1 MLDNISSGMMS
12 DDISPDLVP
21 DNTPADDLPNVAR
34 DNTPADVL
42 PNVTLAPLV
51 RDSSDARL
59 PLLAFVADDETET
72 ALREGFSSTA
82 GNPEIRRGTIQHA
95 IKFLARQPTPRCLVV
110 DISKISN
117 PREELDRLARVCK
130 PDVRVL
136 VVGDEV
142 DLDFYR
148 DIVRLMGV
156 AEYVHK
162 PVTRDIVARLFVP
175 QFTGTGLDA
184 NALRG
189 GTVVAVCSA
198 RGGVGTTTV
207 AINLALQ
214 LGASTRGH
222 VALLD
227 LHLQR
232 GTTALMLGVKPAGG
246 LRLALEQPER
256 ADALFLDRVTVAINE
271 RTRLISAEEP
281 FEGPPFSASPEGMR
295 LVLDFLRRR
304 FNYVV
309 VDLPLPASTAE
320 QEAMRAARHLL
331 MVMTPDLAGVRDTER
346 LRKAAATLRTGQTSI
361 VLNRVGMPGCLTLP
375 MIEAGLGAKPTVLI
389 PDLGKQMRRAANLGN
404 PALAESASF
413 RKAMALLV
421 QEVSGAAATRIVG
434 ARGSS
439 LLSRMF
445 GR

>member
-1 MLDNISSGMMS
+1 MHDNISSDMMSDNISSDMVSDNISSGM
-12 DDISPDLVP
+12 VP
-21 DNTPADDLPNVAR
+21 DNAPV
-34 DNTPADVL
+34 DVL
-42 PNVTLAPLV
+42 TNVPLAAQV

-59 PLLAFVADDETET
+59 PLLAFVSDDETGT

-110 DISKISN
+110 DISNIAN

-130 PDVRVL
+130 PDVRVM
-136 VVGDEV
+136 VVGEEI

-175 QFTGTGLDA
+175 QFTGTSVDA
-184 NALRG
+184 SALRG
-189 GTVVAVCSA
+189 GNVVAVCSA

-256 ADALFLDRVTVAINE
+256 ADALFLDRVTVEINE
-271 RTRLISAEEP
+271 RTRLIAAEEP
-281 FEGPPFSASPEGMR
+281 FDGPPFSASPEGMR
-295 LVLDFLRRR
+295 FLLDFLRRR

-309 VDLPLPASTAE
+309 VDLPLPATFAE

-331 MVMTPDLAGVRDTER
+331 VVMTPDLAGLRDTDR
-346 LRKAAATLRTGQTSI
+346 LRKAAATLRSGQTSI
-361 VLNRVGMPGCLTLP
+361 VLNRVGMPGALTLP
-375 MIEAGLGAKPTVLI
+375 MIEAGLGGKPTVLI
-389 PDLGKQMRRAANLGN
+389 PDIGKQMRRAANLGN
-404 PALAESASF
+404 PALAESAAF
-413 RKAMALLV
+413 KKAMALLV
-421 QEVSGAAATRIVG
+421 QEVSGAPATRIAG
-434 ARGSS
+434 PRGSS
-439 LLSRMF
+439 LLARMF